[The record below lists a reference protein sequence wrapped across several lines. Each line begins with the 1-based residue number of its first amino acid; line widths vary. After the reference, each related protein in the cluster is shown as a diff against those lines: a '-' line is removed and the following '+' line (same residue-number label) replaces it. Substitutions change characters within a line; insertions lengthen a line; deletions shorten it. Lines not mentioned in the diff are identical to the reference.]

1 MPKGRDPVQTVVV
14 DPGTDARAAA
24 YAQLRE
30 QVEAGHQAYV
40 VCPLVEGSPKVEAKA
55 ATEESERLAAEELAG
70 LRVGLLHGQMPAA
83 EKEATMASFRAGD
96 IDVLVAT
103 TVIEV
108 GVDVPNATVMIV
120 EDADRFGLSQLH
132 QLRGRVGRGGGAS
145 WCFLFA
151 DPSTPDGEARMDA
164 MAESTDGFLLAERDL
179 EIRGSGQVL
188 GDRQSGVGDLKLGRL
203 PRDIPYV
210 LKAREVAE
218 RILDEDPD
226 LSQHRALAEEVED
239 LLGDSVEFLFK
250 S

>member
-1 MPKGRDPVQTVVV
+1 M
-14 DPGTDARAAA
+14 
-24 YAQLRE
+24 
-30 QVEAGHQAYV
+30 
-40 VCPLVEGSPKVEAKA
+40 CPLVEGSPKVEAKA

-83 EKEATMASFRAGD
+83 EKEAAMTSFRAGE

-151 DPSTPDGEARMDA
+151 DPSTPDGEARMEA

-188 GDRQSGVGDLKLGRL
+188 GERQSGRRRPQARPAPARHPVRAEGARGRGAD
-203 PRDIPYV
+203 PRRGP
-210 LKAREVAE
+210 RSVAAP
-218 RILDEDPD
+218 R
-226 LSQHRALAEEVED
+226 RCAEEVED